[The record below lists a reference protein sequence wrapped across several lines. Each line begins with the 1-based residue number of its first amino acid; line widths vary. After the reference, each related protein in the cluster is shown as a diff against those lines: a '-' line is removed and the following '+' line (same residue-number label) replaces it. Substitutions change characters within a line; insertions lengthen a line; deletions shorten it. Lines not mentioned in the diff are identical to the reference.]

1 MILEVPNST
10 TSYTEDVISLVFAKN
25 EDNRK
30 CRDVACYIQDILS
43 LRGTKQSRKVVSTL
57 AVDMYYQSGA
67 RPATTNVAANTFTVF
82 SASSMCSPNID
93 GRHTGLPLQEG
104 RLEIAATDWVWQV
117 GLLRSSQ
124 RQRRS

>member
-1 MILEVPNST
+1 MIIEAPNST
-10 TSYTEDVISLVFAKN
+10 TLYIEIFFAKN

-57 AVDMYYQSGA
+57 AVEMYYQSGTS
-67 RPATTNVAANTFTVF
+67 PATTNVAANTFTVF
-82 SASSMCSPNID
+82 SASSMCSPNNE
-93 GRHTGLPLQEG
+93 GRHTGLTLQEG
-104 RLEIAATDWVWQV
+104 RLEIATTIWVWQA